1 MMANLP
7 SIRLKAHLPPFS
19 YVGVD
24 YFGPLKVKRFRK
36 TENRYG
42 CLFTCLVTRT
52 IHIEVAHTLETN
64 SYIMAHRR
72 MIARRGKPRGLQSDN
87 GTNFVGADRELR
99 DCLDSWDRGKI
110 QDEMAQEGIER
121 NFNPPAAT
129 HFGGVWERL
138 IQSCRGAVEQPSANP
153 HVSTHLSDQ
162 VALTPDHFLLGRASP
177 NLPPDIFVDKEISS
191 RRRWR

>member
-7 SIRLKAHLPPFS
+7 SIRLKAQLPPFS

-99 DCLDSWDRGKI
+99 DCLDNWDRGKI

-138 IQSCRGAVEQPSANP
+138 IQSCKRAIKAVVGKQVLTDEVLLIIMAEVEALLNSRPL
-153 HVSTHLSDQ
+153 THTL
-162 VALTPDHFLLGRASP
+162 AH
-177 NLPPDIFVDKEISS
+177 IFPTK
-191 RRRWR
+191 